1 MKSEKRHGSRSCRVF
16 LAFFLLLAFA
26 AACPA
31 AGVPAKRFMATAG
44 VNVFNSASGDY
55 RRTYGGAVLMP
66 ELKLTWLAVG
76 NFGLWGS
83 CARVDRQGLVA
94 EVNEPADL
102 GQWFLA
108 AGIGYARVLGKR
120 MRLRGELGL
129 AYVSFREEALGRANT
144 GGALGWRAGACLDHD
159 LGKSLFATLS
169 ASYSRIR
176 LDAGGEGIDLGGLR
190 AGFGLGAA
198 F

>member
-1 MKSEKRHGSRSCRVF
+1 MKSEKRHESGSCRVF
-16 LAFFLLLAFA
+16 LAFFLPLAFA

-66 ELKLTWLAVG
+66 ELKLTWLAAG
-76 NFGLWGS
+76 NFAVWGS
-83 CARVDRQGLVA
+83 CARVDKRGLVA

-108 AGIGYARVLGKR
+108 AGVGYARGLGRR
-120 MRLRGELGL
+120 MRLRGGLGL
-129 AYVSFREEALGRANT
+129 AYVWFREEALGRANT
-144 GGALGWRAGACLDHD
+144 GGALGWRAGACLDHG
-159 LGKSLFATLS
+159 LGRVLFATLS
-169 ASYSRIR
+169 AAYSRIG
-176 LDAGGEGIDLGGLR
+176 LDLKGERIDLGGLR

>member
-1 MKSEKRHGSRSCRVF
+1 MKRAKSILMSVSGALFAVC
-16 LAFFLLLAFA
+16 LLLALA
-26 AACPA
+26 TTLPSAVAPA
-31 AGVPAKRFMATAG
+31 RRFMASAG

-76 NFGLWGS
+76 NFGVWGS
-83 CARVDRQGLVA
+83 CARVDKRGLVA
-94 EVNEPADL
+94 EVNEPAAL

-108 AGIGYARVLGKR
+108 AGIGYARGLGR
-120 MRLRGELGL
+120 QMRLRGELGL

-144 GGALGWRAGACLDHD
+144 GGALGWRAGACLDHG
-159 LGKSLFATLS
+159 LGRVLFATLT
-169 ASYSRIR
+169 ASYSRIG
-176 LDAGGEGIDLGGLR
+176 LDVRGERVDLGGLR